1 MKTDSLKG
9 AGIGLRSEHYQTIL
23 ENRPNTPWFEV
34 LTDNYMVAGGLP
46 LYHLERVC
54 EHYPL
59 SFHGVGLSLGS
70 ADPINKPYLQKLKQL
85 AERFK
90 PAQISD
96 HLAWVSLN
104 NHYAHELLPFPYTRE
119 AISIIGDKINQ
130 VQDYLGC
137 PLVVEN
143 PSSYLAFNCSEMTE
157 PEFLNEL
164 INKTNCELLV
174 DINNVFVSANN
185 HDFNANEYIRQIPA
199 HKVKEIH
206 LAGYDD
212 RGTYL
217 YDTHGHRVH
226 DSVWELYKN
235 ALLQFGEVPTLIEW
249 DTDIPELPVL
259 LSEVAEAQSRLD
271 RFDESRRGAA

>member
-1 MKTDSLKG
+1 MKATQLTG
-9 AGIGLRSEHYQTIL
+9 AGIGLRAEHYQTIL
-23 ENRPNTPWFEV
+23 ENRPNIPWFEV

-46 LYHLERVC
+46 LYHLEKVC

-70 ADPINKPYLQKLKQL
+70 ADPINKHYLNKLKQL

-96 HLAWVSLN
+96 HLSWVSLN

-119 AISIIGDKINQ
+119 AVNIISDKINQ
-130 VQDYLGC
+130 VQDYLGH
-137 PLVVEN
+137 PLLVEN
-143 PSSYLAFNCSEMTE
+143 PSTYLAFNCSEMTE
-157 PEFLNEL
+157 PEFINAL
-164 INKTNCELLV
+164 IDKTDCELLI
-174 DINNVFVSANN
+174 DINNVFVSASN
-185 HDFNANEYIRQIPA
+185 HDFDSNEYIRQIPA

-212 RGTYL
+212 RGAYL

-226 DSVWELYKN
+226 DSVWDLYKN

-249 DTDIPELPVL
+249 DTDIPSFGVL
-259 LSEVAEAQSRLD
+259 QQEAAKAQQLID
-271 RFDESRRGAA
+271 NLHALKKTA

>member
-1 MKTDSLKG
+1 MKATQLTG
-9 AGIGLRSEHYQTIL
+9 AGIGLRAEHYQTIL
-23 ENRPNTPWFEV
+23 ENRPNIPWFEV

-46 LYHLERVC
+46 LYHLEKVC

-70 ADPINKPYLQKLKQL
+70 ADPINKHYLNKLKQL

-96 HLAWVSLN
+96 HLSWVSLN

-119 AISIIGDKINQ
+119 AVNIISDKINQ
-130 VQDYLGC
+130 VQDYLGH
-137 PLVVEN
+137 PLLVEN
-143 PSSYLAFNCSEMTE
+143 PSTYLAFNCSEMTE
-157 PEFLNEL
+157 PEFINAL
-164 INKTNCELLV
+164 IDKTDCELLI
-174 DINNVFVSANN
+174 DINNVFVSASN
-185 HDFNANEYIRQIPA
+185 HDFDANEYIRQIPA

-212 RGTYL
+212 RGAYL

-226 DSVWELYKN
+226 DSVWDLYKN

-249 DTDIPELPVL
+249 DTDIPSFGVL
-259 LSEVAEAQSRLD
+259 QQEAAKAQQLID
-271 RFDESRRGAA
+271 NLHALKKTA

>member
-1 MKTDSLKG
+1 MKATELTG

-23 ENRPNTPWFEV
+23 DNRPNTPWFEV

-46 LYHLERVC
+46 LYHLEKVC
-54 EHYPL
+54 EHYPV

-70 ADPINKPYLQKLKQL
+70 ADPINKQYLHQLKQL

-96 HLAWVSLN
+96 HLSWVSLN

-119 AISIIGDKINQ
+119 AVNIIGDKINQ
-130 VQDYLGC
+130 VQEYLGR
-137 PLVVEN
+137 PLIVEN
-143 PSSYLAFNCSEMTE
+143 PSSYLAFSCSEMTE
-157 PEFLNEL
+157 PEF
-164 INKTNCELLV
+164 INALVEKTDCELLI
-174 DINNVFVSANN
+174 DINNVFVSASN
-185 HDFNANEYIRQIPA
+185 HDFDANKYIQQIPA

-212 RGTYL
+212 RGAYL

-249 DTDIPELPVL
+249 DTDIPSFDVLQQEAAKAQQLIDNLHELKKT
-259 LSEVAEAQSRLD
+259 A
-271 RFDESRRGAA
+271 